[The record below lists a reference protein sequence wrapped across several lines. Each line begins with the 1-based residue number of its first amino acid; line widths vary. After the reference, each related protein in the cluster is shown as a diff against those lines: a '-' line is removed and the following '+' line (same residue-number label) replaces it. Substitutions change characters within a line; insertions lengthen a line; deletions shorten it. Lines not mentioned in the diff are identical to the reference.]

1 MNKVSKMEEEQKHR
15 EGTLNIGIHAASLKE
30 AEAFL
35 EEWAEIFENNLLVK
49 EKGFF

>member
-1 MNKVSKMEEEQKHR
+1 MEEEQKHQ
-15 EGTLNIGIHAASLKE
+15 EGTLNIGIHAGSLKE